1 MESPPGPS
9 APADETSE
17 AARAAE
23 ENADGTDQLQE
34 TREPKESDLL
44 SEASH
49 RFQSLL
55 SLLGLE
61 SRRDR
66 KLGLQDVRRISSDS
80 IKSWAPQGPKDLP
93 WSFLRRLLALDGSAR
108 DTTVMP
114 GSPLGA
120 GASGGPPAAGEE
132 EGLAGDD
139 DIYSFTELAVPEVPL
154 SPLDLLCIMLLCSD
168 SLLQQEILLKMA
180 LCQFALPLVVPDAE
194 GGKPTF
200 LLWAMRDVT
209 KAWGPPTGREAG
221 GCGEESVVLARMPT
235 ISFVRMEVSRHSKS
249 QILNAVLGPGQ
260 PPHDTF
266 VHRDM
271 ASGGISRDIS
281 EGLVEISWYLPS
293 GKGPQDIFPEPLAVT
308 NLRGD
313 VGSHW
318 PQFRLLTEVSSA
330 VFILT
335 DNVGAREYELL
346 SSLKESPPNCYFI
359 LSPYRGRRHANL
371 RFLGRLM
378 SELKIDYSHVLVKVS
393 GTDRAGFVRRLRSV
407 VKGVVGAP
415 GARRASLEDM
425 ARAARQ
431 LGMCVDEDG
440 EECQRARELAE
451 RATGGSGGQGTL
463 PRESPELPGG
473 PRRLGVGKGLG
484 PDGPRGPTEDPPEG
498 QKSQLGRGPAAD
510 RTQRDPRGRLGD
522 LQGFL
527 KGLADP
533 SPRGR
538 GYFLKWLNYGPGR
551 PTPGHL
557 IELRAA
563 ASPPSRPNPDGL
575 EALGQPRG
583 ASSLG
588 AGSLLR
594 EMGRLYEAESGPGK
608 TGKVPGARGP
618 SAHFP
623 RLAAELLLAG
633 FPLGLADGDAGG
645 LPLRWVAGVLTAL
658 QARLRGRCR
667 LLVLSALGAQGVG
680 KSTLLNTMF
689 GLQFATGGCRTR
701 GDVVQLVE
709 VAEPFSQD
717 LGWDFLLAIDSEGLA
732 GRGRAAPEGG
742 EEGDVDER
750 DLARATLAV
759 GLSHVVL
766 VSVTDA
772 ADVPPAVPR
781 AFLQMERLGH
791 RPSCQLLLHQGPGSL
806 SAAPRD
812 PAEGAGPLG
821 QWSVAAAGLEKRRL
835 GQTPGQAAFLPTRGH
850 TWHIPGLWH
859 GTPPM
864 APVSLAY
871 SEAAL
876 EVKRCLIENLR
887 NGPPYP
893 DRSISQL
900 IERVRRLGAPG
911 SNKATAHVGPPS

>member
-1 MESPPGPS
+1 LP
-9 APADETSE
+9 T
-17 AARAAE
+17 
-23 ENADGTDQLQE
+23 
-34 TREPKESDLL
+34 
-44 SEASH
+44 EASH
-49 RFQSLL
+49 RLQSLL
-55 SLLGLE
+55 SLVGLE

-66 KLGLQDVRRISSDS
+66 KLGLQDVRRISSGS
-80 IKSWAPQGPKDLP
+80 IRSWAPQGPKDLP

-114 GSPLGA
+114 GSPL
-120 GASGGPPAAGEE
+120 EE

-139 DIYSFTELAVPEVPL
+139 DIYSFSELAVPEVPL
-154 SPLDLLCIMLLCSD
+154 SPLDLLCVVLLCSD

-200 LLWAMRDVT
+200 LLWAMRDVV
-209 KAWGPPTGREAG
+209 KAWGPPAGREAG
-221 GCGEESVVLARMPT
+221 GRREESVVRARMPT
-235 ISFVRMEVSRHSKS
+235 ISFVRMEISSHSKS

-271 ASGGISRDIS
+271 ALGGISRDIS

-293 GKGPQDIFPEPLAVT
+293 GKGAQDIFPEPLAVT

-335 DNVGAREYELL
+335 DNVGVQEYELL

-371 RFLGRLM
+371 RFLGKLM

-407 VKGVVGAP
+407 IRGVVGAP
-415 GARRASLEDM
+415 GVRRASLEDM

-440 EECQRARELAE
+440 AECQRARELAE
-451 RATGGSGGQGTL
+451 RATGGS
-463 PRESPELPGG
+463 ESPELPGG
-473 PRRLGVGKGLG
+473 PRR
-484 PDGPRGPTEDPPEG
+484 RGAGYMREDPPGG
-498 QKSQLGRGPAAD
+498 QKSEPGQGPAAG
-510 RTQRDPRGRLGD
+510 RTQRDPRGLPGD
-522 LQGFL
+522 LPGFL
-527 KGLADP
+527 KGLADT
-533 SPRGR
+533 SPRVR
-538 GYFLKWLNYGPGR
+538 GYFLKWLSYGPGR

-557 IELRAA
+557 TELRAA
-563 ASPPSRPNPDGL
+563 ASPPPGPNPGGL
-575 EALGQPRG
+575 EALGQPRA

-588 AGSLLR
+588 AGPLLR

-608 TGKVPGARGP
+608 AGKVPGPRGP

-667 LLVLSALGAQGVG
+667 LLVLSVLGARGVG

-689 GLQFATGGCRTR
+689 GLQFA
-701 GDVVQLVE
+701 DVLQLVE
-709 VAEPFSQD
+709 VAEPFSRD
-717 LGWDFLLAIDSEGLA
+717 LGWDFLLAIDSEGP
-732 GRGRAAPEGG
+732 PEGG

-750 DLARATLAV
+750 DVARATLAV

-781 AFLQMERLGH
+781 AFLRMERLGH
-791 RPSCQLLLHQGPGSL
+791 RPSCQLLLHQGPGSPA
-806 SAAPRD
+806 AAPWD

-821 QWSVAAAGLEKRRL
+821 QRSVAAAGLEKRGPGR
-835 GQTPGQAAFLPTRGH
+835 TPGQAAFLPTRGH

-864 APVSLAY
+864 APASLAY

-887 NGPPYP
+887 NGPPDP

-900 IERVRRLGAPG
+900 IERVRRL
-911 SNKATAHVGPPS
+911 